1 MHSEIV
7 GAAGRA
13 EEAGADASL
22 AEAAISDAKRAD
34 AGAEAGSDGRFV
46 QRSGWRDYIGVT
58 ARGLLM
64 GSADVVPGV
73 SGGTIAFI
81 TGIYTEL
88 IYSLKMVGSAEFLRP
103 ALRLQL
109 REAWHVGNLTFLVAL
124 MVGILAAVLTLAPGI
139 EHMLENQPVLI
150 WSFFFGLVSA
160 SVITMLGSIPRWSV
174 GLVAAIVLG
183 AAFAWWL
190 VGLVPRQTPEAPWF
204 LVLSG
209 ALAICAMI
217 LPGISGSFILLLLG
231 KYEFVLAAVNDRNIV
246 PILWVGLGAV
256 IGIVTFAKLLNW
268 LFKRWHDATV
278 AVLIGFMIGSMRKVW
293 PWKAEGVAHV
303 GEGNMLPALQV
314 NGAFNSEIVWALAV
328 ALLGVASVLIVER
341 VARARVQ
348 PA

>member
-1 MHSEIV
+1 MHSESV

-13 EEAGADASL
+13 DAGR
-22 AEAAISDAKRAD
+22 SDAGSEA
-34 AGAEAGSDGRFV
+34 AGAEPSSPNAGNKAASDGRFV
-46 QRSGWRDYIGVT
+46 KRDGWRDYAGVT

-88 IYSLKMVGSAEFLRP
+88 IYSLKMVGSSEFLRP

-109 REAWHVGNLTFLVAL
+109 REAWHVGNLTFLIAL
-124 MVGILAAVLTLAPGI
+124 MVGIAAAVLTLAPGI
-139 EHMLENQPVLI
+139 EHLLETQPVLI

-160 SVITMLGSIPRWSV
+160 SVLTMLGSIPRWSV

-204 LVLSG
+204 LILSG

-231 KYEFVLAAVNDRNIV
+231 KYEFVLAAVNDRNLV

-256 IGIVTFAKLLNW
+256 IGIVTFAKVLNW

-293 PWKAEGVAHV
+293 PWKVDGVAHA

-314 NGAFNSEIVWALAV
+314 GGAFNSEIVWALAV

-341 VARARVQ
+341 VARSRAQ